1 MAKRSEKSGKL
12 VSNRTRRNVAD
23 RPVDVSQPQTL
34 APASDDQFKER
45 VTSRLIEILDQ
56 ASVPLHGRVSF
67 LAGLTGR
74 NRQTVTAWLR
84 GRNLPDL
91 QSFAALAMTFDFDMY
106 YVLGMTPAARRRLP
120 ISWTWARTAPGAADG
135 DAVTPG
141 LMATQGEIVSHTARL
156 DSLTLRPMVG
166 DAMAPEIKHNEL
178 MGIDTSVSAI
188 SGDGIYALEKEG
200 VLFVRRI
207 EVHFDGGYTL
217 HSRNDHY
224 GAVKVSNLNDPAL
237 QGMKVLGRVQ
247 CVVKPMS

>member
-1 MAKRSEKSGKL
+1 MAKRSEKSDKL
-12 VSNRTRRNVAD
+12 VRNRAGRKVSDLA
-23 RPVDVSQPQTL
+23 VGVSQPQTL
-34 APASDDQFKER
+34 APASDDHFKEM
-45 VTSRLIEILDQ
+45 VTSRLIEILDK

-91 QSFAALAMTFDFDMY
+91 HSFAALAMTFDFDMY

-120 ISWTWARTAPGAADG
+120 ISWTWARTTTGAG
-135 DAVTPG
+135 DENAVPSG
-141 LMATQGEIVSHTARL
+141 LTAIRGEHESHGARL

-237 QGMKVLGRVQ
+237 HGMKVLGRVQ